1 VCRTRYSDDSEY
13 SVSPENSETC
23 ELCNAREA
31 YGTFNVNDVETWVC
45 DYCAVNAVVVDGVIV
60 WPSYEEV

>member
-1 VCRTRYSDDSEY
+1 MCRTRFSEDSET
-13 SVSPENSETC
+13 SASTDETC

-60 WPSYEEV
+60 WPSNEEVG

>member
-1 VCRTRYSDDSEY
+1 MCRTRYSDDYES

-23 ELCNAREA
+23 EICNCREA
-31 YGTFNVNDVETWVC
+31 YGTFDVEHVETWVC

-60 WPSYEEV
+60 FRG